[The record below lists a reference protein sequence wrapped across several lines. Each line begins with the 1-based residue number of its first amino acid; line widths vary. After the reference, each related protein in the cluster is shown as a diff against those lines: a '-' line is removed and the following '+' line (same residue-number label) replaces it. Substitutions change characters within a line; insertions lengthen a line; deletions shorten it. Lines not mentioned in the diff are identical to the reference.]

1 MSLTK
6 SDKTFIRAFKI
17 IALGAF
23 LVAIW
28 GIACDGDSGEVEVPE
43 PVTPMVEDVEDMDVV
58 DDVVASDVV
67 DAVDALE
74 EAETEDV
81 QEEVDSSDSDQ

>member
-6 SDKTFIRAFKI
+6 SDKTFINMFKI
-17 IALGAF
+17 IALGMF
-23 LVAIW
+23 FVAIW
-28 GIACDGDSGEVEVPE
+28 GIACDGDSGEEDVPE
-43 PVTPMVEDVEDMDVV
+43 PVTPMVEDVV
-58 DDVVASDVV
+58 DDVVESDVEEV
-67 DAVDALE
+67 EDAVDFLE